1 MPAPSPYAVTA
12 VAALTGL
19 DGAQPEVALELDMQR
34 GPAREWVAQE
44 PVQRKI
50 GAVFRKFL
58 RDFRDAGGEYVYRQ
72 RMRDMVTSARRPAPR
87 SALRAALR
95 ARRPRVSARRQ
106 RPRGGRAGAR
116 PPMPGAWLSVSVA
129 RTAMQNLARARTAQ
143 AVSHD
148 NLCSQTRHPNLQPAL
163 REPSRDARSRA
174 ERPGRPRAGNQQ
186 SLHVSYLHLSQA
198 YLDLAVLVPD
208 CPQALLPLFHKTARD
223 AVLADFPEYRGI
235 HEEVFVRITE
245 LPVEDSIRELRCG
258 RARKKRRDVAP
269 SCVRALA

>member
-19 DGAQPEVALELDMQR
+19 GGAQPEVALELDMQR

-72 RMRDMVTSARRPAPR
+72 RMRDMVTSAPPPSPAPPCPSPR
-87 SALRAALR
+87 ARAAHVR
-95 ARRPRVSARRQ
+95 SDHRRRS
-106 RPRGGRAGAR
+106 RGGGAGAR
-116 PPMPGAWLSVSVA
+116 PPTPSARQNVRAA
-129 RTAMQNLARARTAQ
+129 RTAVQRHTRARSAQ
-143 AVSHD
+143 AVSHSD
-148 NLCSQTRHPNLQPAL
+148 LCSQTRHPNLHPAP
-163 REPSRDARSRA
+163 REPSPGKRSKA
-174 ERPGRPRAGNQQ
+174 GAPGRPRAGNQQ